1 MLKWTVGDVQVLQV
15 VETEAALPV
24 DMLLPA
30 ADPAEVAAIPWLA
43 RFLDDNGFARLCI
56 NSLLVQTP
64 DLRIV
69 VDCCAGNDKPRSFPG
84 FAMQSTPY
92 LDHLAAVG
100 FDRDAVDVVVCTHLH
115 VDHVGWCTMLE
126 DGAWVPTFPNAR
138 YLMGTVEYEHWRTQE
153 ESPDERTAF
162 ADSVQPVF
170 DAGLVDLVEP
180 DHRISREVQL
190 VPTPG
195 HTPGHVSVRIT
206 SAGEDALITGDM
218 VHHPA
223 QIARPEWSCFLDHDG
238 ARSADVRRAVF
249 AGAADTA
256 TLVIGTHFV
265 APSAGRLVAD
275 GEGFRFDA

>member
-43 RFLDDNGFARLCI
+43 PFLDDNGFARLCI

-84 FAMQSTPY
+84 FNMQSTPY

-100 FDRDAVDVVVCTHLH
+100 FDRDAVDIVVCTHLH

-180 DHRISREVQL
+180 DHRISGEVQL

>member
-43 RFLDDNGFARLCI
+43 PFLDDNGFARLCI

-84 FAMQSTPY
+84 FNMQSTRY

-100 FDRDAVDVVVCTHLH
+100 FDRDAVDIVVCTHLH

-180 DHRISREVQL
+180 DHRISGEVQL

-238 ARSADVRRAVF
+238 PRSADVRRAVF
-249 AGAADTA
+249 AEAADTA
-256 TLVIGTHFV
+256 TLVIGSHFV